1 MKNSHVVIEIRD
13 LKKIYGLNDIS
24 VVAVAGLD
32 FKINEGEF
40 VSIMGPSGSGKS
52 TLMNILGCLD
62 RPTEG
67 QYLLDGEDISC
78 KTKEELAMIRNQQ
91 IGFIFQSYNL
101 LPRFSAV
108 ENVMLPMMYNRKN
121 KIDMHIRHEMAM
133 TALENVG
140 LSERAY
146 HLPKELSG
154 GQQQRVA
161 IARALIN
168 DPILIMADEPTGNL
182 DTKSTQE
189 IMNLLLALHERGR
202 TLVMITHEL
211 EIATLTE
218 RIITIRDGKLES
230 DEMQTLQEGVAQ

>member
-1 MKNSHVVIEIRD
+1 MR
-13 LKKIYGLNDIS
+13 
-24 VVAVAGLD
+24 
-32 FKINEGEF
+32 
-40 VSIMGPSGSGKS
+40 
-52 TLMNILGCLD
+52 
-62 RPTEG
+62 R
-67 QYLLDGEDISC
+67 
-78 KTKEELAMIRNQQ
+78 
-91 IGFIFQSYNL
+91 
-101 LPRFSAV
+101 
-108 ENVMLPMMYNRKN
+108 
-121 KIDMHIRHEMAM
+121 
-133 TALENVG
+133 
-140 LSERAY
+140 
-146 HLPKELSG
+146 
-154 GQQQRVA
+154 RVA